1 MLTLNVSQCSKS
13 GIKHFK
19 CVIFSPQDNPTR
31 WSLLLSPLYRW
42 ASWGPER
49 WSDMPRVHTKPALC
63 QTWAPLLSHLSQGCI
78 PLSLCSFIWGKST
91 LLSCFSIMARQE
103 QEGEARAGQCG
114 SVFSWLAQLIFWSFL
129 LHCFG
134 SKKQGLLRVA
144 FQQAECLVENLFTP
158 CLCFYSP
165 IQPPLLFPLVCKPWA
180 LVQKLLAQLS
190 GRKAF
195 SAIYLTTGFE
205 FLLSVCLTV

>member
-1 MLTLNVSQCSKS
+1 MYHSAPSLVLNIWSMLSSVLRTT
-13 GIKHFK
+13 
-19 CVIFSPQDNPTR
+19 PQGGRYYCLHCTDEQAEALRGEVTC
-31 WSLLLSPLYRW
+31 
-42 ASWGPER
+42 
-49 WSDMPRVHTKPALC
+49 PRVHTKPAWH

-78 PLSLCSFIWGKST
+78 PSSPCSFIQGRST
-91 LLSCFSIMARQE
+91 LISCFSIMARQE
-103 QEGEARAGQCG
+103 QAGDARAGQCG
-114 SVFSWLAQLIFWSFL
+114 SVFSWLARLIFWSFL

-190 GRKAF
+190 GQKAF